1 MLFYEG
7 LETLFGNS
15 VMTYN
20 MRIIKDS
27 LTNKRIALIEMELA
41 QSNLSEFL
49 EKKINPDTDKL
60 YEIISEEDFS
70 DIC

>member
-1 MLFYEG
+1 
-7 LETLFGNS
+7 
-15 VMTYN
+15 MTYN